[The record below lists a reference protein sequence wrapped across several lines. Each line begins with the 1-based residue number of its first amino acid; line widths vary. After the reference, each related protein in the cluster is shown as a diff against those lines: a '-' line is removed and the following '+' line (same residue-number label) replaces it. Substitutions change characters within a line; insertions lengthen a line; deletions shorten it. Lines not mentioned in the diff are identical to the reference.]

1 MLLATAID
9 YSTKEKG
16 ELILKKQKKLYITD
30 FASFNILLQTEGL
43 YQMSG

>member
-16 ELILKKQKKLYITD
+16 ELIKKKQKKLYITD
-30 FASFNILLQTEGL
+30 FASLGVTKAKHP
-43 YQMSG
+43 